1 MKTVYIV
8 LNWMEQYNS
17 DDVVRIE
24 LPDSV
29 DEGAIVERI
38 EYIVNTHI
46 EDEEWE
52 DLSTLEAI
60 ERAFDDLGYKWEF
73 VRYGGTVYLKA

>member
-24 LPDSV
+24 LPDKAN
-29 DEGAIVERI
+29 DGEIIEQVEDFI
-38 EYIVNTHI
+38 NTHI
-46 EDEEWE
+46 YDEEYE
-52 DLSTLEAI
+52 DFGTLDLI
-60 ERAFDDLGYKWEF
+60 EKAFNDLGYKWEF
-73 VRYGGTVYLKA
+73 VRYAGTVYIKA